1 MSNGGDNGGDNGVTL
16 RDVFLLLGET
26 RGDVRAVSER
36 VARVEADQSIITVA
50 CQDMGKQVAIMSGE
64 FVRRGRRISEIERR
78 LRDSENTGEIVIAR
92 EATRWSTLKWLML
105 ALISAV
111 AAAAGTAGTY
121 MLRVQPDQVRVI
133 KIVNNSSQDA
143 GVR

>member
-1 MSNGGDNGGDNGVTL
+1 MSNGGDNGVTL
-16 RDVFLLLGET
+16 RDVFMLLGET

>member
-1 MSNGGDNGGDNGVTL
+1 MGSGGDNGVTL

-26 RGDVRAVSER
+26 RGDVRAISER
-36 VARVEADQSIITVA
+36 VARVEADQSIITVT

-64 FVRRGRRISEIERR
+64 FVRRGRRISEIEHR

-111 AAAAGTAGTY
+111 AAAAGTAGSY
-121 MLRVQPDQVRVI
+121 MLRVQPDPVRVV
-133 KIVNNSSQDA
+133 KVVNNSLRDA

>member
-133 KIVNNSSQDA
+133 KVVNNSSQDA